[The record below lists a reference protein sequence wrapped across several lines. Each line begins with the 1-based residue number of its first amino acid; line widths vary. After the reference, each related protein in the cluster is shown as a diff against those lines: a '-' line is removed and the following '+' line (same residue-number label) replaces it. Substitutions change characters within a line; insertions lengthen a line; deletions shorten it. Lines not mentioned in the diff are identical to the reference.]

1 VIRRLREYYRQFEE
15 LSPDEVSRG
24 LRERRDAERASALA
38 EVPPLDLST
47 PAWHEPPDPEAVNAA
62 TYALRR
68 AVNTYPDDAPL
79 REAIAAR
86 HGVTA
91 DQVAPGHG
99 AGELLHSAFRAIGP
113 GGEVAIAWP
122 GWGPLPR
129 LVHEAGGVPVPVPLT
144 DAGAADPDALA
155 AAVGSA
161 TTAVALCTPN
171 DPTGAA
177 VPAADV
183 LRLAEQL
190 ADRVWLVI
198 DAALAD
204 FERGQSPPAADPGAE
219 RNPPSPVPHKG
230 SDPERRQTPYGQG
243 GSGPLTRD
251 PPTRRGGSDPL
262 MARARVLVVR
272 SFSKAHAMA
281 GFRAGYALADDAELI
296 DRLSPAGGVS
306 APAQAAMLWAVRDG
320 DLLVARRRAAAARER
335 ERLAAAL
342 SGSPFSFPAGHGH
355 LVWLRSTAHDGATIA
370 RGLAARRIYVTP
382 GTAWGDDLHVRVA
395 LRDGAATD
403 RLSAALREL

>member
-1 VIRRLREYYRQFEE
+1 MIRRLRDYYRQFEE
-15 LSPDEVSRG
+15 LSPDEISRG

-38 EVPPLDLST
+38 QVPPLDLST

-68 AVNTYPDDAPL
+68 AVNTYPDDLPL

-86 HGVTA
+86 HGVTT

-99 AGELLHSAFRAIGP
+99 AGELLHAAFRAIGAR
-113 GGEVAIAWP
+113 GKVAIAWP

-129 LVHEAGGVPVPVPLT
+129 LVHEAGGAPVPVPLT
-144 DAGAADPDALA
+144 NAGAADPDALA
-155 AAVGSA
+155 AAVGPD
-161 TTAVALCTPN
+161 TVAVALCTPN

-177 VPAADV
+177 VAAADL

-190 ADRVWLVI
+190 DDRVWLVV

-204 FERGQSPPAADPGAE
+204 FERGQS
-219 RNPPSPVPHKG
+219 
-230 SDPERRQTPYGQG
+230 
-243 GSGPLTRD
+243 
-251 PPTRRGGSDPL
+251 RGGSDPL
-262 MARARVLVVR
+262 IARERVLVVR

-320 DLLVARRRAAAARER
+320 DALVARRRATAARER

-342 SGSPFSFPAGHGH
+342 SGSPFSFPTGHGH
-355 LVWLRSTAHDGATIA
+355 LVWLRSSAHDGATIA

-382 GTAWGDDLHVRVA
+382 GTAWGDDRHVRVA

>member
-1 VIRRLREYYRQFEE
+1 VIRRLRDYYRQFEE
-15 LSPDEVSRG
+15 LTPEEISQD
-24 LRERRDAERASALA
+24 LRARRDAERASALT
-38 EVPPLDLST
+38 EVHPLDLST

-68 AVNTYPDDAPL
+68 AVNSYPDDAAL
-79 REAIAAR
+79 REELAAR

-91 DQVAPGHG
+91 DQVAPSHG
-99 AGELLHSAFRAIGP
+99 AGELLHAAFRAIGTR
-113 GGEVAIAWP
+113 GQVAIAWP

-144 DAGAADPDALA
+144 EAGAPDPAALA
-155 AAVGSA
+155 AAVGPD

-177 VPAADV
+177 VPHEDLV
-183 LRLAEQL
+183 QLAERL
-190 ADRVWLVI
+190 DERIWLVV
-198 DAALAD
+198 DAALAE
-204 FERGQSPPAADPGAE
+204 FEGSEHSPTKPGPEPNHNLSPPL
-219 RNPPSPVPHKG
+219 KG
-230 SDPERRQTPYGQG
+230 SDPARGQTPLAGW
-243 GSGPLTRD
+243 LRV
-251 PPTRRGGSDPL
+251 RE
-262 MARARVLVVR
+262 RVLVVR

-281 GFRAGYALADDAELI
+281 GFRAGYALANDEKLI

-320 DLLVARRRAAAARER
+320 GTLVARRRAAAARER

-342 SGSPFSFPAGHGH
+342 RGTPFAFPAGHGH
-355 LVWLRSTAHDGATIA
+355 LVWLGSAKHQGAEIA
-370 RGLAARRIYVTP
+370 RGLAAQRIYVAP
-382 GTAWGDDLHVRVA
+382 GTAWGDDLHVRIA

-403 RLSAALREL
+403 RLAAALREL

>member
-15 LSPDEVSRG
+15 LSPEEISHD

-38 EVPPLDLST
+38 EVHPLDLST

-68 AVNTYPDDAPL
+68 AVNSYPDDTPL
-79 REAIAAR
+79 RDALAAR
-86 HGVTA
+86 HEVTA

-99 AGELLHSAFRAIGP
+99 AGELLHAAFRAIGTD
-113 GGEVAIAWP
+113 GGQVAIAWP

-144 DAGAADPDALA
+144 ESGAADPDALE
-155 AAVGSA
+155 AAVGPD

-177 VPAADV
+177 VPDDDL
-183 LRLAEQL
+183 LRLAERL
-190 ADRVWLVI
+190 DERVWLVI

-204 FERGQSPPAADPGAE
+204 FEPGTHPFTANPGPEPNQTPPAP
-219 RNPPSPVPHKG
+219 RKG
-230 SDPERRQTPYGQG
+230 SDPAQGQTP
-243 GSGPLTRD
+243 L
-251 PPTRRGGSDPL
+251 RGWL
-262 MARARVLVVR
+262 RVRERVLVVR

-281 GFRAGYALADDAELI
+281 GFRAGYALANDTELI

-306 APAQAAMLWAVRDG
+306 APAQAAMLWAIREG
-320 DLLVARRRAAAARER
+320 DPLVARRRATAARER
-335 ERLAAAL
+335 ERLAEAL
-342 SGSPFSFPAGHGH
+342 RDTPFAFPAGHGH
-355 LVWLRSTAHDGATIA
+355 LVWLGSTEHTGADIA
-370 RGLAARRIYVTP
+370 RGLAAQRIYVAP

-403 RLSAALREL
+403 RLVAALRDL